1 MQLKKNTR
9 DPRYADS
16 GDKFEAEAPQPEAE
30 SFEMPVEHTRTRNR
44 NPEFEG
50 DGPTITNRSGKTE
63 SLIDVHS
70 NFDWCY
76 ETEQDLRLQGT
87 ISGEVICRGL
97 LTVEQ
102 DATARA
108 KIQSHDAHIQ
118 GRVEGDIICT
128 GRLLLASTSYVS
140 GTLKAGTL
148 VVEEGATLAGHVET
162 ASATSGATPN
172 TDRKAVPTPAPAPA
186 PTRTVT
192 SIDEQRHERRS
203 ETAAAAAAAPASGR
217 NGRQAPSFAFVPS
230 DDRHTTDRN

>member
-1 MQLKKNTR
+1 MQLKKNPR
-9 DPRYADS
+9 DPRYAES
-16 GDKFEAEAPQPEAE
+16 VDKFEAEAPQPEAE

-50 DGPTITNRSGKTE
+50 DGPATSGRSGKTE
-63 SLIDVHS
+63 SLIDSHS
-70 NFDWCY
+70 SFDGRY
-76 ETEQDLRLQGT
+76 ETDQDLRLQGT
-87 ISGEVICRGL
+87 LSGEVVCRGL

-128 GRLLLASTSYVS
+128 GRLLLSATSYVS

-162 ASATSGATPN
+162 ASATTATAS
-172 TDRKAVPTPAPAPA
+172 TADKKISATPAPSRQVA
-186 PTRTVT
+186 
-192 SIDEQRHERRS
+192 SIEEQRHERRG
-203 ETAAAAAAAPASGR
+203 EPAAAAAPATGR

-230 DDRHTTDRN
+230 DDRRTTERN